1 MGAGKTRNEELG
13 RHLGENLRRARRWA
27 ALSQEEVARG
37 AAVHRT
43 EIGLVEQGQRV
54 PGVETLIKVA
64 QTINVPEQSLLRG
77 IAWVPGI
84 EGRQGAFV
92 FSAPLSPSALHWA
105 GGAS

>member
-13 RHLGENLRRARRWA
+13 RHLGENLRRCRRWA
-27 ALSQEEVARG
+27 AMSQEEVARG

-43 EIGLVEQGQRV
+43 EVGLLEQGQRV

-64 QTINVPEQSLLRG
+64 QTINVPESSLLEG

-84 EGRQGAFV
+84 EGRRGAFV
-92 FSAPLSPSALHWA
+92 FSAPLSPSMLRWI
-105 GGAS
+105 GGRA